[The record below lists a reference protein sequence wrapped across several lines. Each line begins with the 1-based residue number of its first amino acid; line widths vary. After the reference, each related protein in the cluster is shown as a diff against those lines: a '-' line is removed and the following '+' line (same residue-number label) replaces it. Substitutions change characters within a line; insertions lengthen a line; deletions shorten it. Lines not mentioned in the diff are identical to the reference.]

1 MADILLVYPAPGE
14 FKERRFGFSLD
25 LLYIASLLK
34 QAGHG
39 IVNYLDYS
47 IEPFDL
53 EKFYINAD
61 KADVVI
67 IEFDS
72 FPLKRAIN
80 IRHGENLVLDI
91 IKRYGSGAKRT
102 KKIILFGNDIA
113 IIKSFYGGGQRMKG
127 RRVEGEKVRSSR
139 VRLKASKPFMPANSY
154 ELSNIRHFAAFAAGT
169 VHLKKPSVG
178 PKGLIGPPCHGALA
192 AGGKELEYDYAL
204 ATGFEN
210 NINIVVD
217 CLLKDKSLPELHPLD
232 DLDRLPYPDR
242 DRLTSYAQ
250 HGGTVDSEPRLAKS
264 TLVRT
269 SSGCL
274 NSCVFCQR
282 RGWHK
287 KYMAHSI
294 AYVIKE
300 FSLLK
305 SDNYRNI
312 WICDDNF
319 TYDLKRS
326 GGLLKELAHRQ
337 LTGNMKLALSS
348 WTRID
353 EEFLELA
360 GRANVSIISFGI
372 ESANREIQEFYGK
385 PINLERFRDLVSFAD
400 RSGLYTVGNFI
411 IGAPMETEDTIGET
425 FDYIMKTPFDRVNI
439 KILDYMAGSELYE
452 RLPPEKRSSDRHI
465 FACKENGLSDFPL
478 EVLKTKIKHFQEQFQ
493 KSRENRLKEKMKQ
506 YGPPYYHLKM

>member
-47 IEPFDL
+47 IESFDL
-53 EKFYINAD
+53 ERFYTNAD

-72 FPLKRAIN
+72 FPLKRSIN
-80 IRHGENLVLDI
+80 IRHGENLVHEI
-91 IKRYGSGAKRT
+91 IKRYGSGAERT

-113 IIKSFYGGGQRMKG
+113 LIKSFCGG
-127 RRVEGEKVRSSR
+127 SR
-139 VRLKASKPFMPANSY
+139 GAFFSKRAP
-154 ELSNIRHFAAFAAGT
+154 
-169 VHLKKPSVG
+169 
-178 PKGLIGPPCHGALA
+178 LA
-192 AGGKELEYDYAL
+192 AGGKELEFDYAL

-210 NINIVVD
+210 NINTVVD
-217 CLLKDKSLPELHPLD
+217 CLLKGNSLPELHPLD
-232 DLDRLPYPDR
+232 DLDQLPYPDR
-242 DRLTSYAQ
+242 DLLTSYAQ
-250 HGGTVDSEPRLAKS
+250 HGGTVDNEPKLAKS

-274 NSCVFCQR
+274 NSCIFCQR
-282 RGWHK
+282 KGWHK
-287 KYMAHSI
+287 EYMAHSI

-319 TYDLKRS
+319 TYDLKWS
-326 GGLLKELAHRQ
+326 KHLLKSLARQQ
-337 LTGNMKLALSS
+337 LTANMKIALSS

-360 GRANVSIISFGI
+360 VRANVSIISFGI
-372 ESANREIQEFYGK
+372 ESANLEIQKFYRK
-385 PINLERFRDLVSFAD
+385 PIKLEQFQDLVSFAD
-400 RSGLYTVGNFI
+400 NSGLYTVGNFI
-411 IGAPMETEDTIGET
+411 VGAPMETEDSIGET
-425 FDYIMKTPFDRVNI
+425 FDYIMNTPFDQVNI

-452 RLPPEKRSSDRHI
+452 RLPPEKRDINRHI
-465 FACKENGLSDFPL
+465 FACKENGLNDFPL
-478 EVLKTKIKHFQEQFQ
+478 EVLKNKIAHFQDQFQ
-493 KSRENRLKEKMKQ
+493 KSREKRLKEKMKQ
-506 YGPPYYHLKM
+506 YGPPYDLIKG

>member
-1 MADILLVYPAPGE
+1 MADILLVYPAPVE

-34 QAGHG
+34 QAGHS

-53 EKFYINAD
+53 ERFYINAD

-72 FPLKRAIN
+72 FPLKRSIN
-80 IRHGENLVLDI
+80 IQHGEKIVHDI

-113 IIKSFYGGGQRMKG
+113 IIKSFLGVQ
-127 RRVEGEKVRSSR
+127 
-139 VRLKASKPFMPANSY
+139 
-154 ELSNIRHFAAFAAGT
+154 
-169 VHLKKPSVG
+169 
-178 PKGLIGPPCHGALA
+178 GAIFQKSPLA
-192 AGGKELEYDYAL
+192 AGGKELEFDCAL

-210 NINIVVD
+210 NINTVVN
-217 CLLKDKSLPELHPLD
+217 CLLKGNSLPELHSLD
-232 DLDRLPYPDR
+232 DLDRLPLPDR
-242 DRLTSYAQ
+242 DLLTSYAQ
-250 HGGTVDSEPRLAKS
+250 HGGTVDSEPKLAKS

-282 RGWHK
+282 KGWHK
-287 KYMAHSI
+287 KYMAHSTP
-294 AYVIKE
+294 YVIKE
-300 FSLLK
+300 FSLLNN
-305 SDNYRNI
+305 DNYRNI
-312 WICDDNF
+312 WICDGNF

-326 GGLLKELAHRQ
+326 KHLLKALVRQQ
-337 LTGNMKLALSS
+337 LTANMKLALSS

-360 GRANVSIISFGI
+360 VRANVSIISFGI
-372 ESANREIQEFYGK
+372 ESANREIQEFYRK
-385 PINLERFRDLVSFAD
+385 PIHLEQFHDLVSFAD
-400 RSGLYTVGNFI
+400 SSGLYTVGNFI
-411 IGAPMETEDTIGET
+411 IGAPMETEDSIGET
-425 FDYIMKTPFDRVNI
+425 FDYIMNTPFDRVNI

-452 RLPPEKRSSDRHI
+452 RLPPEKKGSNRHI
-465 FACKENGLSDFPL
+465 FACKENDLNDFPL
-478 EVLKTKIKHFQEQFQ
+478 EVLKTKITHFLDQFP

-506 YGPPYYHLKM
+506 YGPAYYLLREEVT

>member
-34 QAGHG
+34 QAGHS

-47 IEPFDL
+47 IEPFDR

-61 KADVVI
+61 KAEVVI
-67 IEFDS
+67 LEFDS

-80 IRHGENLVLDI
+80 IQHGEKLIQDM

-113 IIKSFYGGGQRMKG
+113 LIKSFC
-127 RRVEGEKVRSSR
+127 EGSRGPHGMGDLLKFAPFFNSFSNSSP
-139 VRLKASKPFMPANSY
+139 APANC
-154 ELSNIRHFAAFAAGT
+154 T
-169 VHLKKPSVG
+169 CHLWQKRAP
-178 PKGLIGPPCHGALA
+178 LA
-192 AGGKELEYDYAL
+192 AGGKELEFDCAL

-210 NINIVVD
+210 NINTVVD
-217 CLLKDKSLPELHPLD
+217 CLLKGRTLPELHPLD

-242 DRLTSYAQ
+242 NLLTSYAQ
-250 HGGTVDSEPRLAKS
+250 HGGTVDSEPKLAKS
-264 TLVRT
+264 TLLRT

-282 RGWHK
+282 KGWHK
-287 KYMAHSI
+287 KYMAHSTP
-294 AYVIKE
+294 YVIKE

-305 SDNYRNI
+305 NNNYRNI

-326 GGLLKELAHRQ
+326 RHLLKALVRQQ
-337 LTGNMKLALSS
+337 LTINMKLALSS

-372 ESANREIQEFYGK
+372 ESANREIQEFYRK
-385 PINLERFRDLVSFAD
+385 PINLESFHDLVSFAD
-400 RSGLYTVGNFI
+400 STGLYSVGNFI
-411 IGAPMETEDTIGET
+411 IGAPMETEDSIGET
-425 FDYIMKTPFDRVNI
+425 FDYIMNTPFDQVNI

-452 RLPPEKRSSDRHI
+452 RLPPEKRGTDRHI
-465 FACKENGLSDFPL
+465 FACKENGLNDFPL
-478 EVLKTKIKHFQEQFQ
+478 EVLKTKIKHFLEQFR
-493 KSRENRLKEKMKQ
+493 KSREKHLKEKMKQ
-506 YGPPYYHLKM
+506 YGPPYDLLKM